1 MRKTDAVDGLGG
13 ERTSCFL
20 SRLSDWNALGEFEIP
35 DALLPTL
42 LATRAGPCRRIMS
55 AHGVRSSPVPKRVGD
70 GASGEDW
77 SISGLRRGAPAS
89 VLQVGLRVRS
99 GDPEGVRMRPAM
111 VLPGAVASLQ
121 RRPCFEGQRSP
132 VLLILRSGLGQHS
145 SA

>member
-20 SRLSDWNALGEFEIP
+20 SRLSDWNARREFEIS
-35 DALLPTL
+35 DALPTL
-42 LATRAGPCRRIMS
+42 LATRAGHRRRTMS
-55 AHGVRSSPVPKRVGD
+55 AYGVRRSPVPKGAGD

-77 SISGLRRGAPAS
+77 SVSGLRGGAPAS
-89 VLQVGLRVRS
+89 VLQVGLGLRS
-99 GDPEGVRMRPAM
+99 GDPAGVRMRPAV
-111 VLPGAVASLQ
+111 VLPRAVASLQ

-132 VLLILRSGLGQHS
+132 VLLILHSGTGQRS